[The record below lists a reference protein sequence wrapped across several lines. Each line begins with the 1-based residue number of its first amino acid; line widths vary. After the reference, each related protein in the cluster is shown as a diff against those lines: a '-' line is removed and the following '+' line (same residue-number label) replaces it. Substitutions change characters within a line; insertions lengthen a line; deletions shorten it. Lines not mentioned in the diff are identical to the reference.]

1 MADKRFTDTIEE
13 KLALITPT
21 LNAIEFGGDQ
31 PYLCELQT
39 PEKAP
44 TNRWAAFGWNLAE
57 WMLIRALVRSASR
70 ELAHTDRLRDSY
82 RRPVVPVDSI

>member
-1 MADKRFTDTIEE
+1 MCGNSLPLKFRICQAKGLSSEYLFPSGP
-13 KLALITPT
+13 LASGVV
-21 LNAIEFGGDQ
+21 FF
-31 PYLCELQT
+31 T

-44 TNRWAAFGWNLAE
+44 TNRWAAFGWHLAE

-82 RRPVVPVDSI
+82 RGPVVPVDSI